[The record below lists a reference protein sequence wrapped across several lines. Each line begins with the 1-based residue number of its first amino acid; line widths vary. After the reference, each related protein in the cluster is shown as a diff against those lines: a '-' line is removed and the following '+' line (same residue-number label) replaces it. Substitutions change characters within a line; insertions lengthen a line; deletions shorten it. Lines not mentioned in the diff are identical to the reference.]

1 MTRGS
6 GEAVSGCSLG
16 WNDAVFSNLRC
27 AAWAVLVLAVAQ
39 AVAVVLPLWLFG
51 TDPNSDESTC

>member
-1 MTRGS
+1 MMRS
-6 GEAVSGCSLG
+6 SRISA
-16 WNDAVFSNLRC
+16 A

-39 AVAVVLPLWLFG
+39 AVAVVLPLWLLG